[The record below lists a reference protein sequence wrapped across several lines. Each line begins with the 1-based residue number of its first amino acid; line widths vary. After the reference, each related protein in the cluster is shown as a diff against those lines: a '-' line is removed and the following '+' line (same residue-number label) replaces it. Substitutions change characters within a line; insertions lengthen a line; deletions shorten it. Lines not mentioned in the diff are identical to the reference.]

1 MCTHKIAVIPGDG
14 IGGEVVAAGVL
25 VLRAAAERFGF
36 RLDCTEFPWG
46 CGYYLQHGHVMPPDG
61 LETLSGFDA
70 IYLGAVGLPG
80 QVPEEIGVRGLVLAI
95 RTGFDQFANVR
106 PVKPLPGAPFCL
118 NHVRPEDIDFVV
130 VREATECLYVGLGGR
145 YKPGEPEFEAVK
157 TMRPAFAQSREI
169 AYQTGLYSE
178 QGCRRVIE
186 YAFELA
192 RRRNGKKLVSSATKT
207 NAMSFGMKL
216 WDEIFDETA
225 LQYPDIR
232 AEWQNVDAMA
242 MRFVTQPERF
252 DVVVA
257 GNLFGDILTD
267 LSAAL
272 VGGLGFAPGGNIAP
286 TGLSMFE
293 PPHGSA
299 PDITGKGIA
308 NPIATILTGAMLLC
322 NLGEGAAAQC
332 VEQAVAAVVAE
343 GKTLTPDAG
352 GTASTGDVANAIVDA
367 LSRGASL

>member
-1 MCTHKIAVIPGDG
+1 MLTHKIAVIPGDG
-14 IGGEVVAAGVL
+14 IGTEVVAAGLQVL
-25 VLRAAAERFGF
+25 HSAADRFGF
-36 RLDCTEFPWG
+36 RLHCTEFPWS
-46 CGYYLQHGHVMPPDG
+46 CRHYLQHGQVMPPDG
-61 LETLSGFDA
+61 IEILSKFDA

-80 QVPEEIGVRGLVLAI
+80 EVPEEIGVRGLVLAI

-106 PVKPLPGAPFCL
+106 PVKPLAGAPFYL
-118 NHVRPEDIDFVV
+118 NHVQPVEIDFTV

-157 TMRPAFAQSREI
+157 AMRPAFAKSREI

-186 YAFELA
+186 CAFELA
-192 RRRNGKKLVSSATKT
+192 RRRDGKKLVSSATKT
-207 NAMSFGMKL
+207 NALSYGMKL

-225 LQYPDIR
+225 AKYPDIR

-257 GNLFGDILTD
+257 GNIFGDILTD

-272 VGGLGFAPGGNIAP
+272 VGGLGFAPGGNISQ
-286 TGLSMFE
+286 TGPSMFE

-299 PDITGKGIA
+299 PDIMGKGIA
-308 NPIATILTGAMLLC
+308 NPVATILTGAMMLDSV
-322 NLGEGAAAQC
+322 GEGAAAMA
-332 VEQAVAAVVAE
+332 VEQAVAKVVAE
-343 GKTLTPDAG
+343 GKVLTPDAG
-352 GTASTGDVANAIVDA
+352 GTASTDDVAAAVVA
-367 LSRGASL
+367 GL